1 MLKYS
6 DLLNNLGFEQ
16 DPFAT
21 TNADEEQLLQDY
33 FIEPPFFKAVYG
45 DISRPKS
52 TIVFAPRGGGK
63 TALKRR
69 IEISSGTDAFL
80 CVTYNTFPTAGLK
93 LSDIDQAYHLRKHH

>member
-1 MLKYS
+1 MISAVTLKYT
-6 DLLNNLGFEQ
+6 DLLQNLGFER

-21 TNADEEQLLQDY
+21 TNADEEELLQDY

-45 DISRPKS
+45 DINRPKS

-80 CVTYNTFPTAGLK
+80 CVVSFRQACV
-93 LSDIDQAYHLRKHH
+93 DQKQYPWATQ